1 MKINC
6 EVKTKYNYKRI
17 NDIIKNLPQFATECV
32 EDILKNIQGYAI
44 RLEKGHKE
52 EGIIVEMVDTSTM
65 KTKGRV
71 YADPSKFMTEN
82 GQSYLWFE
90 YFGTGEYAE
99 QAHIGKTKHFIETRL
114 YRMVHTGK

>member
-6 EVKTKYNYKRI
+6 EVKVKYNYKKI

-32 EDILKNIQGYAI
+32 EDVLKNIQGYAI

-90 YFGTGEYAE
+90 YFGTRR
-99 QAHIGKTKHFIETRL
+99 ICRTRTYWKNQTL
-114 YRMVHTGK
+114 YRNSVILNGIYQ